1 MKMKK
6 WFSLVLAL
14 VMTLCLAACS
24 GGNGNEGKSS
34 DLTKVMDEMKA
45 VLENKEMMD
54 LTENNLMQNYGV
66 EPSSLNQFAIYI
78 DSTGLKG
85 DEIILMEAKDEE
97 AAKTVK
103 QMIDARYQQKENT
116 MKSYQPDEYAMLKE
130 CKVQQTGN
138 YISLIVSPQH
148 EELEKIYNDSFQ

>member
-1 MKMKK
+1 MKK
-6 WFSLVLAL
+6 LSALLLAL
-14 VMTLCLAACS
+14 LLVVGLAACS
-24 GGNGNEGKSS
+24 GSNSGTEGKSA
-34 DLTKVMDEMKA
+34 DLTKVMDDMKA

-54 LTENNLMQNYGV
+54 LGKDNLLQNYGIDPESV
-66 EPSSLNQFAIYI
+66 KQFAVYI

-85 DEIILMEAKDEE
+85 DEIILLEAKDEE

-116 MKSYQPDEYAMLKE
+116 MKSYQPEEYAMLKE
-130 CKVQQTGN
+130 CKVQQNGN

-148 EELEKIYNDSFQ
+148 EELEKIYNEAFK